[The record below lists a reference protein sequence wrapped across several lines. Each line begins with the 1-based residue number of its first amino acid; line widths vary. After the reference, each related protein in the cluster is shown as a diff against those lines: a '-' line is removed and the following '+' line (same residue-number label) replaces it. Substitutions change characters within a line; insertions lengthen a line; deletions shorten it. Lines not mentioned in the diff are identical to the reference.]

1 MGSAPVCSPSC
12 RQRFSVCGI
21 RGTFSDE
28 STRSKRGV
36 RNLRATGG
44 TEREDDDT
52 AKKHESPRPLS
63 SSSTGSMHRWLHGSR
78 RMSLVTFIAGI
89 PGIDAIAK
97 GIGSEASLWKQE
109 FEYYGNKFIPRGER
123 RQMRGPPG
131 MNKRRLDA
139 EFANVLIRAM
149 DAAAGITRLD
159 EYRQRVDE
167 LIEKELPRFREAQA
181 CGHCGIVQGRG
192 SYGDAAY
199 FDFQTYIRGKVLLQ
213 MAPKIPTDTVDAEE
227 EDYAYRKRDTYIR
240 NARIAIG
247 SYVLKHILEEIY
259 TEDAEAMGISPF
271 FSVTAANSKDSLLS
285 ASPDL
290 DSIRA
295 GVKSLL
301 EYFQRKGYVQHVG
314 ISQFGLSYDEFENH
328 MVWAR
333 GEPAYL
339 KYWLTSPV
347 DRNSSLALQ
356 TEEGDYLGY
365 LSATIAAF
373 LRRCGV
379 VTTNLRR
386 IQSLSDEENIS
397 EQSTIRRIKSLPASS
412 QTGKKPYAPW
422 KPDVCPNGAYDNNCY

>member
-1 MGSAPVCSPSC
+1 MGSVVASVSSPSSG
-12 RQRFSVCGI
+12 QGLSFCG
-21 RGTFSDE
+21 TLSDRLHVHHNV
-28 STRSKRGV
+28 RSKRGGH
-36 RNLRATGG
+36 LRATAGPQ
-44 TEREDDDT
+44 REEDNVSNR
-52 AKKHESPRPLS
+52 APLS
-63 SSSTGSMHRWLHGSR
+63 STDSTELMNRWFHGSR

-109 FEYYGNKFIPRGER
+109 LEYYGNKLTPRGER
-123 RQMRGPPG
+123 RQMRGSPG

-149 DAAAGITRLD
+149 DAAAGITRLE
-159 EYRQRVDE
+159 EYRQRVDD

-181 CGHCGIVQGRG
+181 CGHCGVVQGRG
-192 SYGDAAY
+192 AYGDATY

-271 FSVTAANSKDSLLS
+271 FSVAATNSKDSLLS

-301 EYFQRKGYVQHVG
+301 EYFQRKGTFLLQIMISHSCITRSVLITPGYVQRVG
-314 ISQFGLSYDEFENH
+314 ISQFGLSFDEFEVSRDH
-328 MVWAR
+328 V
-333 GEPAYL
+333 L
-339 KYWLTSPV
+339 
-347 DRNSSLALQ
+347 
-356 TEEGDYLGY
+356 
-365 LSATIAAF
+365 
-373 LRRCGV
+373 
-379 VTTNLRR
+379 
-386 IQSLSDEENIS
+386 
-397 EQSTIRRIKSLPASS
+397 IRLHII
-412 QTGKKPYAPW
+412 
-422 KPDVCPNGAYDNNCY
+422 

>member
-1 MGSAPVCSPSC
+1 MGSAGAPVCSPSC
-12 RQRFSVCGI
+12 RQRFSFCAI
-21 RGTFSDE
+21 RGTFSDH
-28 STRSKRGV
+28 STRSKRGG
-36 RNLRATGG
+36 NLRATGG
-44 TEREDDDT
+44 SQQDDDVPSE
-52 AKKHESPRPLS
+52 APRPLPS
-63 SSSTGSMHRWLHGSR
+63 GESLHRWLHGSR

-109 FEYYGNKFIPRGER
+109 FEYYGNKFAPRGER
-123 RQMRGPPG
+123 RQLRGPPG

-213 MAPKIPTDTVDAEE
+213 MAPKIPTDTVNAEE
-227 EDYAYRKRDTYIR
+227 EEYAYRKRDTYIR

-271 FSVTAANSKDSLLS
+271 FSVAAANSKDSLLS

-301 EYFQRKGYVQHVG
+301 EYFQRKGTLFTTLYNFFTCHSYV
-314 ISQFGLSYDEFENH
+314 
-328 MVWAR
+328 
-333 GEPAYL
+333 
-339 KYWLTSPV
+339 
-347 DRNSSLALQ
+347 
-356 TEEGDYLGY
+356 
-365 LSATIAAF
+365 
-373 LRRCGV
+373 
-379 VTTNLRR
+379 
-386 IQSLSDEENIS
+386 
-397 EQSTIRRIKSLPASS
+397 
-412 QTGKKPYAPW
+412 
-422 KPDVCPNGAYDNNCY
+422 

>member
-36 RNLRATGG
+36 RNPRATGG

-52 AKKHESPRPLS
+52 AKKNESPRPLS

-149 DAAAGITRLD
+149 DAAAGITRLE

-301 EYFQRKGYVQHVG
+301 EYFQRKGT
-314 ISQFGLSYDEFENH
+314 F
-328 MVWAR
+328 
-333 GEPAYL
+333 
-339 KYWLTSPV
+339 V
-347 DRNSSLALQ
+347 D
-356 TEEGDYLGY
+356 
-365 LSATIAAF
+365 
-373 LRRCGV
+373 
-379 VTTNLRR
+379 
-386 IQSLSDEENIS
+386 
-397 EQSTIRRIKSLPASS
+397 
-412 QTGKKPYAPW
+412 
-422 KPDVCPNGAYDNNCY
+422 

>member
-1 MGSAPVCSPSC
+1 
-12 RQRFSVCGI
+12 
-21 RGTFSDE
+21 
-28 STRSKRGV
+28 
-36 RNLRATGG
+36 
-44 TEREDDDT
+44 
-52 AKKHESPRPLS
+52 
-63 SSSTGSMHRWLHGSR
+63 
-78 RMSLVTFIAGI
+78 MSLVTFIAGI

-109 FEYYGNKFIPRGER
+109 FEYYGNKFIPR
-123 RQMRGPPG
+123 
-131 MNKRRLDA
+131 
-139 EFANVLIRAM
+139 
-149 DAAAGITRLD
+149 AAGITRLE

-271 FSVTAANSKDSLLS
+271 FSVAAANSKDSLLS

-295 GVKSLL
+295 GVKSLWNIFSVKAMSNVL
-301 EYFQRKGYVQHVG
+301 EFPSLDCHMMNSRITWYGLVANQH
-314 ISQFGLSYDEFENH
+314 I
-328 MVWAR
+328 
-333 GEPAYL
+333 
-339 KYWLTSPV
+339 
-347 DRNSSLALQ
+347 
-356 TEEGDYLGY
+356 
-365 LSATIAAF
+365 
-373 LRRCGV
+373 
-379 VTTNLRR
+379 
-386 IQSLSDEENIS
+386 
-397 EQSTIRRIKSLPASS
+397 
-412 QTGKKPYAPW
+412 
-422 KPDVCPNGAYDNNCY
+422 